1 MKHQH
6 DTATVVSTRIS
17 STPNNNCIVHVT
29 TVTRRKVHVGDKFAS
44 RHAQKGVCSLL
55 ADQEDLPFSV
65 IDGMVPDLIISPCAL
80 PSRMTIGQLQE
91 SIFGKAAAINGN
103 IADATAFIKHDT
115 EAVRRTLRYDYFLIK
130 NENHIIYIYMIFIKI
145 LK

>member
-1 MKHQH
+1 
-6 DTATVVSTRIS
+6 
-17 STPNNNCIVHVT
+17 
-29 TVTRRKVHVGDKFAS
+29 VGDKFAS

-103 IADATAFIKHDT
+103 IADATAFIKHDA
-115 EAVRRTLRYDYFLIK
+115 EAVRRTLRYFLFLKYFHPLILILIFYQIK
-130 NENHIIYIYMIFIKI
+130 WFIKQWSPKI
-145 LK
+145 PMWKNWKIVDGNL

>member
-1 MKHQH
+1 
-6 DTATVVSTRIS
+6 
-17 STPNNNCIVHVT
+17 
-29 TVTRRKVHVGDKFAS
+29 VGDKFAS

-103 IADATAFIKHDT
+103 IADATAFIKHDS
-115 EAVRRTLRYDYFLIK
+115 EAVRRTLRYFFLYKKTKINLRFILIFSFLYFSSNGLSSGGTQKFRCGKTGKLLTVITYLI
-130 NENHIIYIYMIFIKI
+130 
-145 LK
+145 